1 MWEYQRE
8 SLLEQLKCMED
19 GLALEAMGVQIV
31 QDIVLNMALTQFLN
45 NHSTKLFDF
54 QLVQIQ

>member
-19 GLALEAMGVQIV
+19 GLALEVMGVQIV
-31 QDIVLNMALTQFLN
+31 QDIVLNMALTQFL
-45 NHSTKLFDF
+45 HSS
-54 QLVQIQ
+54 

>member
-19 GLALEAMGVQIV
+19 GLAFGGDGRADSPGHSVKYGSYTVLELS
-31 QDIVLNMALTQFLN
+31 LNKVAV
-45 NHSTKLFDF
+45 F
-54 QLVQIQ
+54 QLVQVQ